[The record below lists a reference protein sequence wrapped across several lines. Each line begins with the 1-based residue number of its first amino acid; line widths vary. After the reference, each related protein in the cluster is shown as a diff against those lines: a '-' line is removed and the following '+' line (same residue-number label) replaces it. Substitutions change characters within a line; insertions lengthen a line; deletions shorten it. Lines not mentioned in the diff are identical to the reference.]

1 MLGFADAGVAAAWLL
16 CLASTALCV
25 GYGLWRWN
33 ADEDHTPVAGED
45 QP

>member
-25 GYGLWRWN
+25 GYGLWKWN
-33 ADEDHTPVAGED
+33 EEDEAAGRED
-45 QP
+45 RP

>member
-33 ADEDHTPVAGED
+33 DEDAPAAGRED
-45 QP
+45 RS